1 MNKIVEILKPT
12 IEETIKKLN
21 EKKFKPDPIGG
32 EHFSRIVSLMS
43 SAYKRHGFIIEKAIL
58 ESLKQRQELIA
69 WDTYNFH
76 VSKVADHLVDEAI
89 NNPEK
94 LVGATVPY
102 SEPADRKLQIDT
114 LVYSKKTKTLKC
126 YEIKRGNGLHDAGK
140 RRSILRDA
148 MCAQVLLKSY
158 GEQKELEVTGTASHV
173 IFYYG
178 ACSLP
183 KPFSLTASELN
194 EHFNYDIQAD
204 IEEVNHYFKERLYQL
219 ISG

>member
-12 IEETIKKLN
+12 IEETITRLN
-21 EKKFKPDPIGG
+21 NKKFKPDPIGG
-32 EHFSRIVSLMS
+32 EHFSKIVSLMG

-58 ESLKQRQELIA
+58 ESLKQREEFIS
-69 WDTYNFH
+69 WETHDFF

-89 NNPEK
+89 YSPEK
-94 LVGATVPY
+94 IIGATVPY
-102 SEPADRKLQIDT
+102 TEPAERKLQIDA
-114 LVYSKKTKTLKC
+114 LVYSKSDKSFKC

-148 MCAQVLLKSY
+148 MCAEVLLKSY
-158 GEQKELEVTGTASHV
+158 GEKHGLDVKATNSHV

-183 KPFSLTASELN
+183 KPYSLTGEELN
-194 EHFNYDIQAD
+194 AHFGYDMHTD
-204 IEEVNHYFKERLYQL
+204 IEAVNNYFKKRLYSL
-219 ISG
+219 LTG